1 MNCFIKIVLCL
12 NNNTV
17 LLYDLLA
24 TMADGSSYF
33 LECPVPHCSRQYYG
47 ARSRDC
53 LRDHLR
59 GFSLKCDRHS
69 EKFRQCYPR
78 AYRSNSTRYTC
89 SVCSRQFTRS
99 SVLKRHI
106 ETHNPKLY
114 TCPKCKKKFQQR
126 RNVIEHLGKQRCQ
139 GSEHGNLGKKGT
151 QVHPQG
157 LDGTSDTKSSQTRI
171 APRTNEARSTEE
183 NISGSNL
190 SNTSVYDANL
200 EQAASRMYAHQQ
212 TLGPAQNSE
221 PSTLIQAYDLSA
233 IVEEPGYVT
242 ASTSGFGAENKGDY
256 YPLSTATESFDILTL
271 IQEYGDTFGSKMIEN
286 FDLSTL
292 VYPYSEPV
300 LPTTF
305 RSDYIP

>member
-1 MNCFIKIVLCL
+1 
-12 NNNTV
+12 
-17 LLYDLLA
+17 
-24 TMADGSSYF
+24 MADKRSYF
-33 LECPVPHCSRQYYG
+33 LKCPVPHCSRQYYG

-78 AYRSNSTRYTC
+78 AYRSSSTRYTC

-106 ETHNPKLY
+106 ETHKPKLY
-114 TCPKCKKKFQQR
+114 TCPRCKKEFQQH
-126 RNVIEHLGKQRCQ
+126 RNVIEHLGKHRCR

-151 QVHPQG
+151 QVHPQN
-157 LDGTSDTKSSQTRI
+157 LDGISDTKSSQTRTE
-171 APRTNEARSTEE
+171 PRTNKAYITEE
-183 NISGSNL
+183 NMSGFNL
-190 SNTSVYDANL
+190 SNICAYDANP
-200 EQAASRMYAHQQ
+200 EQAASRTYAPQQ
-212 TLGPAQNSE
+212 TPDTAQNSD
-221 PSTLIQAYDLSA
+221 PSTLIQTYDLSA
-233 IVEEPGYVT
+233 IVEEPGYAT
-242 ASTSGFGAENKGDY
+242 ASTSIFGAENKGDY
-256 YPLSTATESFDILTL
+256 YPLPTAIESFDISTL

-305 RSDYIP
+305 RSDYTP